1 MPLSQNLPPL
11 NALRA
16 FEAAARLQNL
26 AKAALELHVTQGAVS
41 QQIKLLEQYLDTQ
54 LFYRKARGLELT
66 DSAKAYLPV
75 LTEAFTNMQATTN
88 ELFVS
93 DYRPT
98 IKLSCGT
105 TFAQCWLMPRL
116 PKFFAKHPEYRLR
129 LLSSAWPTGQGVN
142 DADVEVCHGEGG
154 FSGYRVQRIIKEDW
168 MLVASPSFMETHM
181 VTGQTQFDDM
191 AQLKALPLIST
202 LGFKVGWRNWFSE
215 LGEENFMP
223 EPLFESN
230 HTSTSLEIA
239 QTGVG
244 VLLGLSFCFRHALE
258 AGKVVQVHPHTM
270 PAEGGQYLIL
280 PNASIPPKVD
290 AFCRWLLEELADHP
304 DRDNLDWGNN

>member
-1 MPLSQNLPPL
+1 MPQAQSLPPL

-26 AKAALELHVTQGAVS
+26 AKAAAELHVTQGAVS

-54 LFYRKARGLELT
+54 LFYRRAKGLELT

-75 LTEAFTNMQATTN
+75 LTQAFTNMQATTN

-98 IKLSCGT
+98 IKVACGT

-116 PKFFAKHPEYRLR
+116 PKFFAKHPEFRVR

-142 DADVEVCHGEGG
+142 DADVEICHGEGG

-168 MLVASPSFMETHM
+168 MVIASPSFIETHLPK
-181 VTGQTQFDDM
+181 GENQFNDLD
-191 AQLKALPLIST
+191 QIKSLPLIST
-202 LGFKVGWRNWFSE
+202 LGFKLGWRNWFSE
-215 LGEENFMP
+215 LGEEGFQP

-230 HTSTSLEIA
+230 HTSTALEMA
-239 QTGVG
+239 QAGVG
-244 VLLGLSFCFRHALE
+244 LLLGLSFCFRMALDE
-258 AGKVVQVHPHTM
+258 GKVVKVHDHIM

-280 PNASIPPKVD
+280 SNATITPKVD
-290 AFCRWLLEELADHP
+290 AFCCWMLAELADHP
-304 DRDNLDWGNN
+304 DRDNLEWG

>member
-1 MPLSQNLPPL
+1 MPLPQSLPPL

-26 AKAALELHVTQGAVS
+26 AKAAAELHVTQGAVS

-54 LFYRKARGLELT
+54 LFYRRARGLELT

-75 LTEAFTNMQATTN
+75 LSDAFSSMQATTN

-98 IKLSCGT
+98 IKVACGT

-129 LLSSAWPTGQGVN
+129 LLSSAWPIGQAVN
-142 DADVEVCHGEGG
+142 DADVEICHGEGG

-168 MLVASPSFMETHM
+168 MLVASPDFIEKQKGEGSSMLTDLE
-181 VTGQTQFDDM
+181 
-191 AQLKALPLIST
+191 QLKTLPLIST
-202 LGFKVGWRNWFSE
+202 LGFKLGWRSWFSE
-215 LGEENFMP
+215 LGEEGFLP

-230 HTSTSLEIA
+230 HTSTSLEMA
-239 QTGVG
+239 QAGVG
-244 VLLGLSFCFRHALE
+244 VLLGLSFCFRSALE
-258 AGKVVQVHPHTM
+258 EGKVVQAHEHTM

-280 PNASIPPKVD
+280 PNATITPKVD
-290 AFCRWLLEELADHP
+290 AFCRWLLDELADHP
-304 DRDNLDWGNN
+304 DRDNLEWGSV

>member
-1 MPLSQNLPPL
+1 MPLPQVLPPL

-16 FEAAARLQNL
+16 FEVAARLKNL
-26 AKAALELHVTQGAVS
+26 AKAAAELHVTQGAVS

-54 LFYRKARGLELT
+54 LFYRRARGLELT

-75 LTEAFTNMQATTN
+75 LTQAFTSMQATTN

-98 IKLSCGT
+98 IKVACGT

-129 LLSSAWPTGQGVN
+129 LLSSAWPTGQSVN
-142 DADVEVCHGEGG
+142 DADVEICHGEGG

-168 MLVASPSFMETHM
+168 MLVASPSFVRAHLEE
-181 VTGQTQFDDM
+181 GISQFTDLE
-191 AQLKALPLIST
+191 QIKTLPLIST
-202 LGFKVGWRNWFSE
+202 LGFKMGWRNWFSD
-215 LGEENFMP
+215 LGEDDFQP

-230 HTSTSLEIA
+230 HTSTALEMTEA
-239 QTGVG
+239 GVG
-244 VLLGLSFCFRHALE
+244 ILFGLSFCFRSALDE
-258 AGKVVQVHPHTM
+258 GKVLKVHEHTI

-280 PNASIPPKVD
+280 PTATITPKVD
-290 AFCRWLLEELADHP
+290 AFCAWLMEALADHP
-304 DRDNLDWGNN
+304 ERDNLEWSAS

>member
-1 MPLSQNLPPL
+1 MPLPKSLPPL

-26 AKAALELHVTQGAVS
+26 AKAAAELHVTQGAVS

-54 LFYRKARGLELT
+54 LFYRRARGLELT

-75 LTEAFTNMQATTN
+75 LTDAFSNMQATTN

-98 IKLSCGT
+98 IKLACGT

-116 PKFFAKHPEYRLR
+116 PKFFEKHPEYRLR

-142 DADVEVCHGEGG
+142 DADVEICHGEGG
-154 FSGYRVQRIIKEDW
+154 FSGYRVQRIVKEDW
-168 MLVASPSFMETHM
+168 MLVASPEFAQKHGDAENRLT
-181 VTGQTQFDDM
+181 DLE
-191 AQLKALPLIST
+191 QLKALPLIST
-202 LGFKVGWRNWFSE
+202 LGFKLGWRNWFSE
-215 LGEENFMP
+215 LGEDDFLP

-230 HTSTSLEIA
+230 HTSTSLEVA
-239 QTGVG
+239 KTGVG
-244 VLLGLSFCFRHALE
+244 VLLGLSFCFRSALD
-258 AGKVVQVHPHTM
+258 AGEVVQVHEHTM
-270 PAEGGQYLIL
+270 PAEGGQFLIL
-280 PNASIPPKVD
+280 PNATVPPKVD

-304 DRDNLDWGNN
+304 DRDNLDWSRT